1 MFTRVQDVTLL
12 LGRIGVAVVF
22 LAHGLQKWD
31 NGLDATSAFFGKT
44 GIPLP
49 TVAALFAMAVEVIGS
64 IAFIVGFALPL
75 VGLGY
80 VVVSVGAILSVH
92 IDNGLTG
99 QGGYELVLVLAAAG
113 LALGFNGG
121 RLSLDYLLFW
131 RKREAKKERQVAA
144 PQVA

>member
-1 MFTRVQDVTLL
+1 MFDRVRDVTALV
-12 LGRIGVAVVF
+12 GRIGVAVVF
-22 LAHGLQKWD
+22 LAHGLQHWD
-31 NGLDATSAFFGKT
+31 HGLDATAKMFEGT

-49 TVAALFAMAVEVIGS
+49 TAAALFAMTVEILGS

-80 VVVSVGAILSVH
+80 AVVSVGALLSVH

-121 RLSLDYLLFW
+121 RLSLDHVLFW
-131 RKREAKKERQVAA
+131 RKRAERQALQ
-144 PQVA
+144 PS

>member
-1 MFTRVQDVTLL
+1 MFTRFKDVALL

-31 NGLDATSAFFGKT
+31 NGIDGTAVFFASNGV
-44 GIPLP
+44 PLP
-49 TVAALFAMAVEVIGS
+49 TIAAIFAITVEILGS

-75 VGLGY
+75 VGIGY
-80 VVVSVGAILSVH
+80 VMVSVGALLSVH

-99 QGGYELVLVLAAAG
+99 QGGYELVLVLALAG

-121 RLSLDYLLFW
+121 RFSLDHVLFW
-131 RKREAKKERQVAA
+131 NKRESRELQAA
-144 PQVA
+144 

>member
-1 MFTRVQDVTLL
+1 MFGRFKDVALL

-22 LAHGLQKWD
+22 LAHGLQKWN
-31 NGLDATSAFFGKT
+31 NGIDGTAKFFEMT

-49 TVAALFAMAVEVIGS
+49 TVAAVFAMTVEILGS
-64 IAFIVGFALPL
+64 LAFIAGFLLPL

-80 VVVSVGAILSVH
+80 VVISLGALLSVH

-99 QGGYELVLVLAAAG
+99 QGGYELVLVLALAG

-121 RLSLDYLLFW
+121 RLSLDHLVW
-131 RKREAKKERQVAA
+131 GRKRGRAAAEAGELQNA
-144 PQVA
+144 